1 MKNSFVLYTEYAEY
15 LSMLSTE
22 QCGLLFTAIL
32 AYAADEP
39 IPEMDDLTK
48 MAFLGISL
56 QIKHE
61 KELTARHDEEIKAL
75 QQEHEKELSD
85 LREEIEEERVRF
97 SEYGKKGGRPKK
109 KTSETPFSENENP
122 LKTPFSEEETPLKPP
137 FNPLSE
143 NKNPLF
149 KIENPLFEEKEGSLQ
164 EKEGG
169 KERSKEKPQEREYTL
184 QEKERPPYNPPAGE
198 DGTDGSVILSDD
210 DDLAETVRGYKAF
223 LAEFP
228 SVSVDIMNAGELAT
242 VDFAVLSERMRES
255 AFLKTRYSLRWLIRH
270 FPEIKAGAYADF
282 PKRREREDP
291 PPNPLFDKYFP
302 EEDVLQ

>member
-1 MKNSFVLYTEYAEY
+1 MTAFKFRKEYMDAME
-15 LSMLSTE
+15 
-22 QCGLLFTAIL
+22 GLAQEVRANLLDAIL
-32 AYAADEP
+32 AYVFKGEEPDFGGLERTVFLLIKGMIDADE
-39 IPEMDDLTK
+39 
-48 MAFLGISL
+48 
-56 QIKHE
+56 QHE
-61 KELTARHDEEIKAL
+61 TN
-75 QQEHEKELSD
+75 
-85 LREEIEEERVRF
+85 
-97 SEYGKKGGRPKK
+97 GKKGGRPKK
-109 KTSETPFSENENP
+109 KTSETPVSENEKLQKP
-122 LKTPFSEEETPLKPP
+122 PFFKKETPLKPP

-149 KIENPLFEEKEGSLQ
+149 EEKEGSLQ
-164 EKEGG
+164 EKERG
-169 KERSKEKPQEREYTL
+169 KERSKENPQEREYTL
-184 QEKERPPYNPPAGE
+184 PEKERPPYNPPAGE
-198 DGTDGSVILSDD
+198 GGSVDLSDD

-223 LAEFP
+223 LSEFP

-242 VDFAVLSERMRES
+242 VDFAVLSDRMRES

>member
-1 MKNSFVLYTEYAEY
+1 MTAFKFRKEYMDAME
-15 LSMLSTE
+15 
-22 QCGLLFTAIL
+22 GLAQEVRANLLDAIL
-32 AYAADEP
+32 TYAFKGEEPDFGGLERTVFLLIKGMIDADE
-39 IPEMDDLTK
+39 
-48 MAFLGISL
+48 
-56 QIKHE
+56 Q
-61 KELTARHDEEIKAL
+61 
-75 QQEHEKELSD
+75 HEKELSD
-85 LREEIEEERVRF
+85 LREELKEERARF

-122 LKTPFSEEETPLKPP
+122 LKTPFSEEKTPLKPP

-143 NKNPLF
+143 NK
-149 KIENPLFEEKEGSLQ
+149 NPLFEEKEGSLQ

-169 KERSKEKPQEREYTL
+169 KERSKENPQEREYTL
-184 QEKERPPYNPPAGE
+184 PEKERPPYNPPAGE
-198 DGTDGSVILSDD
+198 DGTDGLPDDSDLS
-210 DDLAETVRGYKAF
+210 ETVMGYKAF

-228 SVSVDIMNAGELAT
+228 FVKIDIMNAGEFAT

>member
-1 MKNSFVLYTEYAEY
+1 M
-15 LSMLSTE
+15 E
-22 QCGLLFTAIL
+22 QRGALLTAIM
-32 AYAADEP
+32 AYETGEEM
-39 IPEMDDLTK
+39 PEMDGMTQ
-48 MAFLGISL
+48 MAFSF
-56 QIKHE
+56 IKEQLDRDSERHE
-61 KELTARHDEEIKAL
+61 STCQKR
-75 QQEHEKELSD
+75 
-85 LREEIEEERVRF
+85 
-97 SEYGKKGGRPKK
+97 SEAGKRGGRPKANV
-109 KTSETPFSENENP
+109 SSD
-122 LKTPFSEEETPLKPP
+122 EEEKTNEIK
-137 FNPLSE
+137 
-143 NKNPLF
+143 KNNCF
-149 KIENPLFEEKEGSLQ
+149 FEKANENPLFEEKDGSLQ

-169 KERSKEKPQEREYTL
+169 KERSKENPQEREYTL
-184 QEKERPPYNPPAGE
+184 PEKESPPYNPPAGE
-198 DGTDGSVILSDD
+198 DGTVGLSDG

>member
-1 MKNSFVLYTEYAEY
+1 MKDSFVLYTDYAEY
-15 LSMLSTE
+15 LSILSTE
-22 QCGLLFTAIL
+22 QRGLLFTAIL
-32 AYAADEP
+32 AYADDKP

-56 QIKHE
+56 QMKHE
-61 KELTARHDEEIKAL
+61 RELVERHEEEIRTL
-75 QQEHEKELSD
+75 QEELEAEREK
-85 LREEIEEERVRF
+85 F
-97 SEYGKKGGRPKK
+97 SEYGKKGGRPKT
-109 KTSETPFSENENP
+109 KTSKIPLSENENP
-122 LKTPFSEEETPLKPP
+122 LKTPFSEGKTPLKPP

-149 KIENPLFEEKEGSLQ
+149 KSENPLFEEKEGSLQ

-169 KERSKEKPQEREYTL
+169 KERSKENPQEREYTL
-184 QEKERPPYNPPAGE
+184 PEKERPPYNPPAGE
-198 DGTDGSVILSDD
+198 DGTDGLSDD
-210 DDLAETVRGYKAF
+210 DALSEVVMGYKAF
-223 LAEFP
+223 LSEFP

-242 VDFAVLSERMRES
+242 VDFVVLSDRMRES

>member
-1 MKNSFVLYTEYAEY
+1 MTAFKFRKEYMDA
-15 LSMLSTE
+15 MG
-22 QCGLLFTAIL
+22 GLAQEVRANLLDAIL
-32 AYAADEP
+32 TYAFKREEPEFGGLERTVFLLVKGMIDADE
-39 IPEMDDLTK
+39 
-48 MAFLGISL
+48 
-56 QIKHE
+56 Q
-61 KELTARHDEEIKAL
+61 
-75 QQEHEKELSD
+75 HEKELSA
-85 LREEIEEERVRF
+85 LREELEEERVRF
-97 SEYGKKGGRPKK
+97 SEYGKRGGRPKK
-109 KTSETPFSENENP
+109 ETLKTPVSENEKP
-122 LKTPFSEEETPLKPP
+122 LLTPFSEEKTPLKPP

-143 NKNPLF
+143 N
-149 KIENPLFEEKEGSLQ
+149 ENPLFEEKEGSLQ

-169 KERSKEKPQEREYTL
+169 KERSKENPQEREYTL
-184 QEKERPPYNPPAGE
+184 PEKERPPYNPPAGE

-242 VDFAVLSERMRES
+242 VDFAVLSERMRKS

-282 PKRREREDP
+282 PKRREREGP